1 MLVRQGHG
9 TLVLLDSRKKAT
21 KLSHSGTSS
30 HMEGRTQHK
39 KQTAE
44 RRMTAGILSK

>member
-1 MLVRQGHG
+1 MLIRQGHE

-21 KLSHSGTSS
+21 KIAQSEASS
-30 HMEGRTQHK
+30 HMEGRTKHTK
-39 KQTAE
+39 EKAE